1 MKKSLLKLTGFA
13 FLCATTF
20 IGCGST
26 PKQETK
32 PDPVKKVEEAK
43 RQFEVRGLKVEIV
56 NKKHFHVTYSQENI
70 IFSPEQAQRNL
81 DILTKRKG
89 NNNK

>member
-26 PKQETK
+26 PKQEVK

-43 RQFEVRGLKVEIV
+43 EDEID
-56 NKKHFHVTYSQENI
+56 KYMGMFSQPEIFDENYEPDCGFI
-70 IFSPEQAQRNL
+70 IC
-81 DILTKRKG
+81 G
-89 NNNK
+89 Y